1 MKGLFASK
9 ALAVAGV
16 MIATV
21 LGLSTV
27 RNDDTRIIVVSHDQ
41 ANDPLWSVVKNGVAA
56 AGKETGV
63 TVECPAPKNLR
74 YGCDVATDRRGR
86 ELEDLHYLN
95 VMAGP
100 KRVWRFHTD
109 PAHEWLIRPARRPP
123 A

>member
-16 MIATV
+16 MIAAV

-27 RNDDTRIIVVSHDQ
+27 RADDTRIIVVSHDQ

-63 TVECPAPKNLR
+63 TVEYPVAEEPSIWLR
-74 YGCDVATDRRGR
+74 CRD
-86 ELEDLHYLN
+86 
-95 VMAGP
+95 
-100 KRVWRFHTD
+100 
-109 PAHEWLIRPARRPP
+109 
-123 A
+123 